1 MPAFYRIDKQKRLIV
16 STASGVLTLDDVLKQ
31 QQQLLKDS
39 DFDPSF
45 SQLVD
50 FDDVTEVAV
59 ATDDVRRMAEKSIF
73 EPGTRR
79 ALVAQKSDVAF
90 GLSRM
95 FEILRNLKGD
105 EGVRAFRDRKQ
116 ALTWLFSRED

>member
-1 MPAFYRIDKQKRLIV
+1 MPASYRIDKQKRLVV
-16 STASGVLTLDDVLKQ
+16 SSAFGVLTLDDVLKH
-31 QQQLLKDS
+31 QQQLLKDR

-50 FDDVTEVAV
+50 LDEVTEVAM
-59 ATDDVRRMAEKSIF
+59 ATDDVRRIAEKSIF
-73 EPGTRR
+73 VPGTRR
-79 ALVAQKSDVAF
+79 AVVAQKSDVAF

-105 EGVRAFRDRKQ
+105 QGVRVFRDREK
-116 ALTWLFSRED
+116 ALAWLFSGED

>member
-1 MPAFYRIDKQKRLIV
+1 MAASYRIDKQKRLIV
-16 STASGVLTLDDVLKQ
+16 STASGVLTLDDVLRQ
-31 QQQLLKDS
+31 QERLLKDT

-73 EPGTRR
+73 MPGTRR

-105 EGVRAFRDRKQ
+105 EGVRVFRDRDQ
-116 ALTWLFSRED
+116 AIAWLFSKER

>member
-1 MPAFYRIDKQKRLIV
+1 MPASYRIDKQKKLII
-16 STASGVLTLDDVLKQ
+16 STAFGVLTLDDVLKH
-31 QQQLLKDS
+31 QQQLVRDT

-50 FDDVTEVAV
+50 FDEVTEVAV
-59 ATDDVRRMAEKSIF
+59 ATDDVRRMAERSIF
-73 EPGTRR
+73 VPGTRR

-105 EGVRAFRDRKQ
+105 QGVRVFRDREQ
-116 ALTWLFSRED
+116 ALAWLFATED